1 MSEWPVLAWWDFR
14 DLGNLAQAIIGWL
27 DDHGPRGLAYVVSG
41 LLGVIG
47 LLLFIIP
54 NQLATNWIERRVI
67 GRIQARLGPNRVGP
81 LGLLQPIADAVKVL
95 LKEAITPR
103 YGDRWVFWLAPALV
117 FVPSITA
124 YAVIPFGPKMVM
136 ADLNVGVL
144 FIVALG
150 SINTLII
157 FMAGWGSN
165 NKYSLLGAM
174 REIAMMVSYEI
185 PQVLALLGVV
195 LLTGT
200 MSLNGIVQWQEEH
213 HALLVFLQPLAFIF
227 FFIASLVELNRTPAD
242 IAEAESEI
250 VAGYHTEYSG
260 FKFAVFYAAE
270 YTAALAVAAITATLF
285 FGGWWLYGINQW
297 VPGWLI
303 MIGKIYVFF
312 FVMIWL
318 RGTLPRFRIDQL
330 MAFGWKFMVP
340 LALINIFVIGLEVL
354 IWQRADIPAAAA
366 LAVFAIVNMVLAVVL
381 LVGWA
386 RLLWGAKIAEPRR
399 VRLARTVG
407 ESLAE
412 IQP

>member
-1 MSEWPVLAWWDFR
+1 MSEWPILAWWDFR

-303 MIGKIYVFF
+303 LIGKIYVFF

-354 IWQRADIPAAAA
+354 IWQQADIPAAAA
-366 LAVFAIVNMVLAVVL
+366 LAVFAIVNIVLAVVL